1 MKKFQVLAETQ
12 FPTCQVSGTGK
23 LQSHL
28 TPDTRKPDTESG
40 QAVAHFAIL
49 IPVTVLFFL
58 GVVDYMV
65 SNARAMETVAAA
77 DLAAHAGAQ
86 SITLLPDGA
95 IDSDVSL
102 AQQVATAYFAV
113 QAPPEAV
120 LGSVACGLV
129 QNRPACQ
136 VSAAVQ
142 SAGWLLPPQWISVH
156 AVGYLAYGVTEDDQ

>member
-1 MKKFQVLAETQ
+1 MKKCEVRSPMCE
-12 FPTCQVSGTGK
+12 VRSGGQRT
-23 LQSHL
+23 SH
-28 TPDTRKPDTESG
+28 PARRTEKG

-65 SNARAMETVAAA
+65 SNARAMDTVAAA

-86 SITLLPDGA
+86 SIILLPDGTL
-95 IDSDVSL
+95 DSDVSL
-102 AQQVATAYFAV
+102 AQQTATAYFAA
-113 QAPPEAV
+113 QAPPEAA
-120 LGSVACGLV
+120 LGSVACGLQ

>member
-1 MKKFQVLAETQ
+1 LLIADWKISKISNRRNEF
-12 FPTCQVSGTGK
+12 
-23 LQSHL
+23 LQS
-28 TPDTRKPDTESG
+28 TIKNQMERG

-49 IPVTVLFFL
+49 IPVTILFFL

-65 SNARAMETVAAA
+65 SNARAMDTVAAA

-86 SITLLPDGA
+86 SITLLPDGT

-102 AQQVATAYFAV
+102 AQQVATAYFAA
-113 QAPPEAV
+113 QAPQEAA
-120 LGSVACGLV
+120 LGSVSCGLV

-142 SAGWLLPPQWISVH
+142 SAGWLLPPQWITVH
-156 AVGYLAYGVTEDDQ
+156 AIGYLAYGVTEDDQ